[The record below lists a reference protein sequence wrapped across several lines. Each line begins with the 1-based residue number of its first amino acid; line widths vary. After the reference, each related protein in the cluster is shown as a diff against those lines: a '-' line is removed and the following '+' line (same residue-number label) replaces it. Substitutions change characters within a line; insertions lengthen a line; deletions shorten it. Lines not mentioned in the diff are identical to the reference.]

1 MRTQRCAIRGC
12 ANLERLCVGR
22 ACSSTRIDSHIG
34 SSHLHWLVLTRIG
47 SQYTR
52 SCSDWPASHSYWL
65 VSHSY
70 CARMAHIGSYRTSIA
85 LVRSYWLV
93 CVSHSFR
100 TRIGSHWHTRIGS
113 HLRSHWLVLVRIGS
127 YRLASVVLP
136 CMGLS
141 RSYRLVSVVS
151 YTLISVVS
159 VVLARILHTRIG
171 SHLPVPHSYWL
182 VLTRIGS
189 LWRASHSC

>member
-1 MRTQRCAIRGC
+1 M
-12 ANLERLCVGR
+12 CVGR

-93 CVSHSFR
+93 CVSHSFC
-100 TRIGSHWHTRIGS
+100 TRIGSVTSFPHTEGTVCMHPDGVPDLLQAWRYLEWASAYRHDWTFCGDRCCRWDKVGDGGVHVEISTHACMINRKTNLLRIG
-113 HLRSHWLVLVRIGS
+113 
-127 YRLASVVLP
+127 
-136 CMGLS
+136 
-141 RSYRLVSVVS
+141 
-151 YTLISVVS
+151 TL
-159 VVLARILHTRIG
+159 VLARICARIG
-171 SHLPVPHSYWL
+171 
-182 VLTRIGS
+182 
-189 LWRASHSC
+189 